1 MMPRSRVALLGA
13 CLLLGPAIVWASE
26 AWTVKVYQPFNVPNG
41 IFASPVTYVGYYD
54 PDQAV
59 EMTGWPNRVWHPEM
73 GRALQEN
80 AAFSNGIKVRLQR
93 VARQTDTLTVQLDL
107 RAVASKI
114 ANGWDDATLATAT
127 VECLKANAGQFTR
140 THFLRLIV
148 TGRPGVRNF
157 GGVFDVRGYSSG
169 PKVRQFP

>member
-1 MMPRSRVALLGA
+1 MKLRSHIAWLGA
-13 CLLLGPAIVWASE
+13 YLLLCPAIAHASE

-59 EMTGWPNRVWHPEM
+59 EMTVWPNRVWHPEW
-73 GRALQEN
+73 GRPLQEN

-93 VARQTDTLTVQLDL
+93 VARQTDTLTVQLDAK
-107 RAVASKI
+107 AVASRI
-114 ANGWDDATLATAT
+114 ANGWDDATLVTAT
-127 VECLKANAGQFTR
+127 VECLKANAGQFMR

-148 TGRPGVRNF
+148 TGRPGVRRF
-157 GGVFDVRGYSSG
+157 GGVFDVRGYSCG